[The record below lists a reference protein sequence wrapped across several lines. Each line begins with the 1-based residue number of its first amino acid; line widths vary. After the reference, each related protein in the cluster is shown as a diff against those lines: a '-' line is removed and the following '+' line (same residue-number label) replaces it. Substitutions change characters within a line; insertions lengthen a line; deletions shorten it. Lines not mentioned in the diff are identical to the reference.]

1 MTKPRWFLGSD
12 RNFAA
17 QRSAAPTGRATG
29 SVNLGSDPKNARS
42 RISLLHSRAS
52 PLMRSGAALS
62 PRRATYFSLSRQ
74 RNLRKRKA
82 TLLSASLRFAA
93 GNLRCSLQAGSRT
106 NSPSAQTSAR
116 PDPLESPLLG
126 ATTRVCGA
134 LADSGSDSR
143 TGSYQPVATILI
155 AASACIYWSS
165 GQKHSKNRPF
175 QGSYRSKTGNN
186 RSSSRIHSPNA
197 VSSAGNRAATLTS
210 ARLSLGYFSLAK
222 QRQSASP
229 AGAKPG
235 RLAERTAHPS
245 ETGFRHPLQEV
256 NQ

>member
-17 QRSAAPTGRATG
+17 QRSAAPTGRAAG

-42 RISLLHSRAS
+42 RISLLYSRAS

-74 RNLRKRKA
+74 RNPRKRKA

-93 GNLRCSLQAGSRT
+93 GNQRCSLQAESRT

-126 ATTRVCGA
+126 ATTRVWGA
-134 LADSGSDSR
+134 LADSDSGSDSR

-155 AASACIYWSS
+155 AASARIYWSS
-165 GQKHSKNRPF
+165 GQKDSKNRPF

-186 RSSSRIHSPNA
+186 RSSSRIRSPNA
-197 VSSAGNRAATLTS
+197 VWQGRAAH
-210 ARLSLGYFSLAK
+210 
-222 QRQSASP
+222 Q
-229 AGAKPG
+229 
-235 RLAERTAHPS
+235 S
-245 ETGFRHPLQEV
+245 ETSFKHPLQEV
-256 NQ
+256 NK